1 MPDLPFWIPVLW
13 LAGVGPAGLA
23 FAFIARHRTGSVAA
37 RAAWAKRAA
46 VFWPG
51 ALLAGLFTVLGL
63 VYGQLILCLV
73 TIPAD
78 RHAAQRA
85 AADAALRTAQRD
97 LRLSEA
103 ASARLDEE
111 LRCQEAGEAGSGT
124 LTAAVSSQGKAAISG
139 GGVISS
145 PAFELDADLDAAVA
159 WLTLAV
165 VFSTIT
171 ADQIAAGTVAPSQ
184 VAAEPGLVAGS
195 VFHCPG
201 VYHGV
206 LWNGTG
212 ETAWTCSHAH
222 RHSALAADCAVH
234 QRDYGLPL

>member
-1 MPDLPFWIPVLW
+1 MPAARFSITVTRPGMYRTTMSPATGLLTRTPWRSWRPAVPDLPFWIPVLW

-46 VFWPG
+46 VFSPG

-124 LTAAVSSQGKAAISG
+124 LTAAVSSQGKAAIPG

-145 PAFELDADLDAAVA
+145 
-159 WLTLAV
+159 
-165 VFSTIT
+165 
-171 ADQIAAGTVAPSQ
+171 
-184 VAAEPGLVAGS
+184 
-195 VFHCPG
+195 
-201 VYHGV
+201 
-206 LWNGTG
+206 
-212 ETAWTCSHAH
+212 
-222 RHSALAADCAVH
+222 
-234 QRDYGLPL
+234 